1 MQMLIIFIL
10 FIILWS
16 VNYIVGIKIPNGPIL
31 SGLIIFRI
39 NPEAWNTTIILHSE
53 ASTGKVQHSLSCTK
67 LPWLVMTLKF

>member
-16 VNYIVGIKIPNGPIL
+16 VNYIVVIKIPNGPIL

-53 ASTGKVQHSLSCTK
+53 ASGKVQHSLSCK

>member
-31 SGLIIFRI
+31 SGLIIF
-39 NPEAWNTTIILHSE
+39 
-53 ASTGKVQHSLSCTK
+53 QD
-67 LPWLVMTLKF
+67 